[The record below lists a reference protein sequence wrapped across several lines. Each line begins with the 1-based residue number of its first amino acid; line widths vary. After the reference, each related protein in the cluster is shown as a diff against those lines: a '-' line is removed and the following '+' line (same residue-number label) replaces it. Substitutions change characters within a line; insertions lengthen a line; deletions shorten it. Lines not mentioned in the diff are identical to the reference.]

1 MGHSSSVY
9 VHVIMYTTQGICVGR
24 GEPVNRSSPVG
35 TQNNTEQPDLL
46 SVLTDKGEN
55 GPNGLVGRDVMLA
68 GRREMVDQPDLVVS
82 Q

>member
-1 MGHSSSVY
+1 M
-9 VHVIMYTTQGICVGR
+9 
-24 GEPVNRSSPVG
+24 NRSSPVG

-68 GRREMVDQPDLVVS
+68 GRREMVDQPDLVGPHSKTEQSIFLRLDVD
-82 Q
+82 QVEHVPANIN